1 MSFLLVFFSETQS
14 VCRSLKALSDYT
26 DLLSRR
32 LGFIPLPFACLV
44 FGVLFQTL
52 NIKTTLS
59 IINLILTFFW

>member
-1 MSFLLVFFSETQS
+1 MRVGSEHLWCFF
-14 VCRSLKALSDYT
+14 KALSDYT

-59 IINLILTFFW
+59 IINIILAFFW